1 VNVDRIRYER
11 PGNAVEP
18 LGVPPGESVDEA
30 GAAESQE
37 FTELLQTLGSSIFAG
52 RFAEQDPL
60 SEEIADFIMPRLAE
74 PDLLQGW
81 RSLAILEELMGAI
94 APAFEDSEE
103 FRSVAKAVIHTEIVR
118 RRHLQDRLHRGIS
131 A

>member
-1 VNVDRIRYER
+1 MDRIRYER

-18 LGVPPGESVDEA
+18 PGVPHGDSADEA
-30 GAAESQE
+30 RAAEGQE

-52 RFAEQDPL
+52 RFAEQDLL
-60 SEEIADFIMPRLAE
+60 SEEIADFVMPRLAE
-74 PDLLQGW
+74 PGLLQGW

-94 APAFEDSEE
+94 APTFEDSEE
-103 FRSVAKAVIHTEIVR
+103 FRAVAKAVIHTEIVR